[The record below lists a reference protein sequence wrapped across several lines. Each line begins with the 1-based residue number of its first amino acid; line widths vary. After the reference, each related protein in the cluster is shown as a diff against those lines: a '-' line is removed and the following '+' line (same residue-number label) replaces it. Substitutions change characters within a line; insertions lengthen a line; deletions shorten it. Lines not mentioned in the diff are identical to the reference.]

1 MKGYHI
7 SHTRIRYIVQWRYEE
22 SDGENKKFLKVPIIL
37 PEILLCKQ

>member
-7 SHTRIRYIVQWRYEE
+7 SHTRIRYIVQLRYEE

-37 PEILLCKQ
+37 PEILLCK